1 MMINN
6 KKILV
11 ISGCTAKK
19 LLYAAPAKNLYQGVL
34 FKKIKKLVA
43 YNQLDFMI
51 LSAKY
56 GLIHGNDIIKPYD
69 KTLKNKN
76 DILKLR
82 KRVIPKL
89 KVIELNYDLII
100 IIMGKKYRD
109 VLSPLFNDNKYKMIY
124 DERGI
129 GGLTSKINEYLK
141 CTLNKIIFDLKSCEI
156 C

>member
-1 MMINN
+1 MHD

-34 FKKIKKLVA
+34 FKKIKKLVT

-56 GLIHGNDIIKPYD
+56 GLIYGNDIIKPYN

-100 IIMGKKYRD
+100 IIMGKKYRG

-124 DERGI
+124 DQRGI
-129 GGLTSKINEYLK
+129 GGLTAK
-141 CTLNKIIFDLKSCEI
+141 LNKLIKNPLDRIVKELTPCKIS
-156 C
+156 

>member
-1 MMINN
+1 MIESKN
-6 KKILV
+6 ILL
-11 ISGCTAKK
+11 ITGCSAKK
-19 LLYAAPAKNLYQGVL
+19 LNKSAPAKYLYQGVL

-51 LSAKY
+51 LSTKY
-56 GLIHGNDIIKPYD
+56 GLIHANDIIEPYN

-76 DILKLR
+76 DILELR

-89 KVIELNYDLII
+89 KVIEINYDLII
-100 IIMGKKYRD
+100 IIMGRRYRD
-109 VLSPLFNDNKYKMIY
+109 VISPLFSDNKYKMIY

-141 CTLNKIIFDLKSCEI
+141 CTLNKIIFDLKLCEI
-156 C
+156 S

>member
-1 MMINN
+1 MIERN
-6 KKILV
+6 KILV
-11 ISGCTAKK
+11 ITGCTAKK
-19 LLYAAPAKNLYQGVL
+19 LSFGAPAKNLYQGVL
-34 FKKIKKLVA
+34 FKKIKKLVD

-56 GLIHGNDIIKPYD
+56 GLIHANEIIEPYN
-69 KTLKNKN
+69 KTLKSKS
-76 DILKLR
+76 DILELR
-82 KRVIPKL
+82 KMVIPKL

-109 VLSPLFNDNKYKMIY
+109 VLSPLFNDNKYKMVY

-141 CTLNKIIFDLKSCEI
+141 YPLNKMLNDLKSCEI
-156 C
+156 S

>member
-1 MMINN
+1 MEIN

-11 ISGCTAKK
+11 IAGCSSKK
-19 LLYAAPAKNLYQGVL
+19 LLYAAPAKNLYQGTL
-34 FKKIKKLVA
+34 FKKIKKLVT

-56 GLIHGNDIIKPYD
+56 GIIHENDIIKPYN

-82 KRVIPKL
+82 KKVIPKL
-89 KVIELNYDLII
+89 KAIELNYDLII

-109 VLSPLFNDNKYKMIY
+109 VLSPLFDDNKYKMIY
-124 DERGI
+124 DQRGI
-129 GGLTSKINEYLK
+129 GGLTAK
-141 CTLNKIIFDLKSCEI
+141 LNKLINNPLNIIIKELIPCKIS
-156 C
+156 